1 MNKDK
6 HFLKLFFTISF
17 IVLGVFL
24 LIIGSV
30 AGFNLFLDW
39 EKLEL
44 RDELIIYGIVI
55 GVSFLI
61 GFGFTML
68 EMKLKIKNNEDK
80 EEKLEH
86 VLAQSD
92 EVLEKLEENIWEEY
106 K

>member
-1 MNKDK
+1 MTKDK
-6 HFLKLFFTISF
+6 HFLKIFFTISF

-24 LIIGSV
+24 LIIGFV
-30 AGFNLFLDW
+30 AGFNWFLDW

-55 GVSFLI
+55 AISLLI
-61 GFGFTML
+61 GFVFTML
-68 EMKLKIKNNEDK
+68 EMKLKIKDNEDK
-80 EEKLEH
+80 DEKLER

-92 EVLEKLEENIWEEY
+92 EVLEKLEENVWKGY

>member
-1 MNKDK
+1 MTKDK
-6 HFLKLFFTISF
+6 HFLKLFFTISV

-24 LIIGSV
+24 LIIGFV
-30 AGFNLFLDW
+30 AGFNWFLDW

-55 GVSFLI
+55 AISLLI
-61 GFGFTML
+61 GFGFTIL

-80 EEKLEH
+80 DEKLEH

-92 EVLEKLEENIWEEY
+92 EVLEKLEENIWEDY